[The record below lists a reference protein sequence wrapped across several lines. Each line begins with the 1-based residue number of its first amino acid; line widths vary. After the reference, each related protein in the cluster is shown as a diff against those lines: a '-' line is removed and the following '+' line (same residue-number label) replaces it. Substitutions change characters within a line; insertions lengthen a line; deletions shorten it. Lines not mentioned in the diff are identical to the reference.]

1 MDSLSKKEI
10 QEELDAIKAVTDA
23 HEAQLKL
30 NNQGLKVNAFLKN
43 LLEKELEK
51 FK

>member
-1 MDSLSKKEI
+1 MDLSKKEI
-10 QEELDAIKAVTDA
+10 EEEIEAIKSVTIA

-30 NNQGLKVNAFLKN
+30 NTQGLKVNNYLQK
-43 LLEKELEK
+43 LLEKELQK